1 MQRNSDSWRGN
12 YTIRFRTERAHQI
25 WIIRPNSKIMYI
37 QYVLDWSYSSV
48 YDERKEEIPSD
59 LPKQEDKNPDTIIS
73 Y

>member
-1 MQRNSDSWRGN
+1 MQRNGN

-25 WIIRPNSKIMYI
+25 WINHPNSQIMYI

-59 LPKQEDKNPDTIIS
+59 LPKQNPDTIIS